1 MIIPFRSGGINLPG
15 NLHWIRRVKQ
25 ARLRGRIGSAK
36 ALFLVSEGR
45 RARVD
50 FFQLFYRQEL
60 DRAER
65 PRLLDLPAGAG
76 GESARLERM
85 GFEVVSADL
94 FPPAAGA
101 AAPRWVRADCNAP
114 LPFRSGAFDAV
125 LSREGIEHFENQA
138 GFVRECARVL
148 RPGGRIVLT
157 TPNVLHLSA
166 RLSAMLTGQRTMRR
180 GLANEVE
187 TLRSRSGS
195 RFYHGHIFLIDYFR
209 LRYLMRLAGLGAIEV
224 YTDRFSP
231 SSIALAPVVPAMY
244 VASRAAIAAFA
255 HKARQ
260 HRRAVAPPKLTAEI
274 VRHVFSPAL
283 LFGKRM
289 IVTAVR
295 EGGSAQGAAER

>member
-1 MIIPFRSGGINLPG
+1 
-15 NLHWIRRVKQ
+15 
-25 ARLRGRIGSAK
+25 
-36 ALFLVSEGR
+36 
-45 RARVD
+45 
-50 FFQLFYRQEL
+50 
-60 DRAER
+60 
-65 PRLLDLPAGAG
+65 
-76 GESARLERM
+76 M

-94 FPPAAGA
+94 FAPTGEGPAL
-101 AAPRWVRADCNAP
+101 RWVRADCNAP
-114 LPFRSGAFDAV
+114 LPFRTGAFDAV

-148 RPGGRIVLT
+148 RPGGRIVIT
-157 TPNVLHLSA
+157 TPNVMHLSA

-187 TLRSRSGS
+187 TLRARSAS

-231 SSIALAPVVPAMY
+231 SSIALAPIVPAMY
-244 VASRAAIAAFA
+244 AASRGAVAAFA
-255 HKARQ
+255 RKARQ
-260 HRRAVAPPKLTAEI
+260 HRRSVAPSALTAEI

-295 EGGSAQGAAER
+295 EAGSAQESAKR

>member
-1 MIIPFRSGGINLPG
+1 M
-15 NLHWIRRVKQ
+15 RRLTPE
-25 ARLRGRIGSAK
+25 RLRGRIGSAK
-36 ALFLVSEGR
+36 ALSLVSEKR

-50 FFQLFYRQEL
+50 FLALFERMEHARVL
-60 DRAER
+60 DI
-65 PRLLDLPAGAG
+65 PAGAG

-85 GFEVVSADL
+85 GFEVVSTDL
-94 FPPAAGA
+94 YPPSAGSPG
-101 AAPRWVRADCNAP
+101 PRWVRADCNAQ
-114 LPFRSGAFDAV
+114 LPFRSSAFDAV

-157 TPNVLHLSA
+157 TPNVMHLSA

-187 TLRSRSGS
+187 TLRARSGS
-195 RFYHGHIFLIDYFR
+195 SFYHGHIFLIDYFR
-209 LRYLMRLAGLGAIEV
+209 LRYLMRLAGLGAVEV

-231 SSIALAPVVPAMY
+231 TSLALAPMVPVMY
-244 VASRAAIAAFA
+244 AASRAAVGAFA
-255 HKARQ
+255 RKARQ
-260 HRRAVAPPKLTAEI
+260 HRRAVAPPELTAEI
-274 VRHVFSPAL
+274 IRHVFSPAL

-295 EGGSAQGAAER
+295 ETEPAQG

>member
-1 MIIPFRSGGINLPG
+1 
-15 NLHWIRRVKQ
+15 
-25 ARLRGRIGSAK
+25 LRAGIGSAK
-36 ALFLVSEGR
+36 AFSLVSEGR

-50 FFQLFYRQEL
+50 FFQLF
-60 DRAER
+60 DRMEHTV
-65 PRLLDLPAGAG
+65 LLDIPAGAG
-76 GESARLERM
+76 GESARLEQM
-85 GFEVVSADL
+85 GFAVVSADL

-114 LPFRSGAFDAV
+114 LPFRTGAFDAV

-148 RPGGRIVLT
+148 RPGGHIVLT
-157 TPNVLHLSA
+157 TPNVMHVGA
-166 RLSAMLTGQRTMRR
+166 RLSALLTGQRTMRR

-187 TLRSRSGS
+187 TLRARSAG

-231 SSIALAPVVPAMY
+231 SSLALAWIVPAMY
-244 VASRAAIAAFA
+244 VASRAAVAAFA
-255 HKARQ
+255 RKARQ
-260 HRRAVAPPKLTAEI
+260 HRRAVAPPDLTAEI
-274 VRHVFSPAL
+274 MRHVFSPAL

-295 EGGSAQGAAER
+295 EPAPGDAAMR

>member
-1 MIIPFRSGGINLPG
+1 M
-15 NLHWIRRVKQ
+15 
-25 ARLRGRIGSAK
+25 
-36 ALFLVSEGR
+36 E
-45 RARVD
+45 RA
-50 FFQLFYRQEL
+50 
-60 DRAER
+60 
-65 PRLLDLPAGAG
+65 RLLDIPAGAG

-94 FPPAAGA
+94 YPPSAGA
-101 AAPRWVRADCNAP
+101 PAPRWVRADCNAP
-114 LPFRSGAFDAV
+114 FPFRSGTFDAL

-157 TPNVLHLSA
+157 TPNLMHLSA

-187 TLRSRSGS
+187 TLRARSGS
-195 RFYHGHIFLIDYFR
+195 SFYHGHIFLIDYFR
-209 LRYLMRLAGLGAIEV
+209 LRYLMRLARLGAVEV

-231 SSIALAPVVPAMY
+231 TSLALAPIVPVMY
-244 VASRAAIAAFA
+244 AASRAAVGAFA
-255 HKARQ
+255 RKARQ
-260 HRRAVAPPKLTAEI
+260 HRRAVAPPELTAEI
-274 VRHVFSPAL
+274 MRHVFSPAL

-295 EGGSAQGAAER
+295 EADFA